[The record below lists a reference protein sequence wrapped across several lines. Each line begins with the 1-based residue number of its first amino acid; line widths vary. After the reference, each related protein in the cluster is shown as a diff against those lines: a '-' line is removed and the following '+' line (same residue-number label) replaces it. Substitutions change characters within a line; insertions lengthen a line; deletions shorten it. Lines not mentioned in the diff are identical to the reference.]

1 MSLHDALIGVA
12 IICAMPDMAEPTLF
26 LGSKGSKAARRG
38 QLIQLFNAGARS
50 TSGGAE
56 LPQHRVQTAQ
66 RELESLE
73 VTLPGL
79 PELTELPGGRCK

>member
-1 MSLHDALIGVA
+1 MSLHDALMGVA
-12 IICAMPDMAEPTLF
+12 IICAMPEMAEPTLF
-26 LGSKGSKAARRG
+26 VGSKGARRG
-38 QLIQLFNAGARS
+38 QLIQLFNAAARS

-79 PELTELPGGRCK
+79 PELTEPPGGRCK